1 MSSPSHSHRRVHR
14 AIICVDI
21 ERFTRP
27 GLNDLQRA
35 DMRRGL
41 YESLERAFT
50 WAGISSDDRYH
61 EDRGDGAFYLVP
73 TEGPQSRLVDPLPF
87 HLAAELGRHNR
98 TVAADTRIRVRVALH
113 AGYVHHDP
121 KGVVGTAL
129 NEAFR
134 LLDAPEVKKELEEAS
149 GDLAFIASARFH
161 HDVIRTRRVFDSSAD
176 RMVRTTGKEPHA
188 EAWLCGFAE
197 QLHAG
202 REFCAA
208 LARIRDALA
217 AAKATVQEARE
228 VREQTVE
235 KVAAPVPDVSD
246 PADGLPG
253 RLAALDEPRPGH
265 RWARLLAT
273 AAELERDAA
282 AALEQAET
290 TRDAVKGPLA
300 VRRELR
306 GQLESLQVMARNLGR
321 AEDPRLDDLYRSAQE
336 LLWTAPCDLAA
347 AESAVQRYLREIQE
361 G

>member
-73 TEGPQSRLVDPLPF
+73 TEGPQARLVEPLPF

-98 TVAADTRIRVRVALH
+98 AVGADTRIRLRVALH

-134 LLDAPEVKKELEEAS
+134 LLDAPEVKKELEDAP

-176 RMVRTTGKEPHA
+176 RKVRTTGKEPHV

-197 QLHAG
+197 QLRGG

-208 LARIRDALA
+208 LARIRDTLA
-217 AAKATVQEARE
+217 SAEATLQEARE
-228 VREQTVE
+228 VREEAVE
-235 KVAAPVPDVSD
+235 KVSAPVPDVSD
-246 PADGLPG
+246 PVAGLPA

-265 RWARLLAT
+265 RWARLLAG

-282 AALEQAET
+282 AALDQAEK

-300 VRRELR
+300 MRGELR
-306 GQLESLQVMARNLGR
+306 GRLASLQVMARNLGR
-321 AEDPRLDDLYRSAQE
+321 AEDPRLDDLYRSAQD
-336 LLWTAPCDLAA
+336 LLWTAPCDLEA